1 MKRLY
6 NQIIKN
12 IEKKRK
18 KWEFIDPIS
27 SIQNLFGEEHYIPVK
42 IVKSFFY
49 IQYES
54 DGDVYFKALWV
65 EKYFEEMKLG

>member
-12 IEKKRK
+12 IEKKK
-18 KWEFIDPIS
+18 EKNENFIDPIS

-42 IVKSFFY
+42 IVESFFY
-49 IQYES
+49 IQYDS
-54 DGDVYFKALWV
+54 DGDVYFKAL
-65 EKYFEEMKLG
+65 